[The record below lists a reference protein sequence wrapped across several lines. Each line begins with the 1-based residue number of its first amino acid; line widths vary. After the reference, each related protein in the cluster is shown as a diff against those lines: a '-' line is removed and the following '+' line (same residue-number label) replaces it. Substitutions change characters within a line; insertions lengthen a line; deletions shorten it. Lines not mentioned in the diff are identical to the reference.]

1 MYKAQ
6 LTQAPQL
13 TQKTSITPRL
23 QQALKVLN
31 MPLQE
36 LTQFIAQELEQN
48 PFLELEEEDETTLPA
63 EESDPAP
70 EWSEPE
76 ENPDREDSTI
86 DIDWETAFEDRV
98 SVSERVNS
106 RYSDADEL
114 QSDLAHERSLHEHLA
129 EQLALAPPEI
139 IASETELTIGEQI
152 LGNLNDDGQ
161 LELKLFQIP
170 CEFLPELDKENLSIE
185 LHIFIQKNLQSA
197 TGDRNIQFS
206 ESAAIVVKDTMS
218 ASAEKRGMPANR
230 AWKINDKD
238 NKKRYTILY
247 EYIPCSHKM
256 ALNFYQL
263 TLDDIAETVGCD
275 TSLVETVLRKI
286 QDNFEPLGIAHRD
299 VREALLIQIRNYESA
314 VSGQQSAVSK
324 KTERKDWKK
333 EWMEDENAADA
344 PTLPIFHPNADSQHG
359 SVICLSQRIIEN
371 HFDTFL
377 NQQWDCIAKALKVD
391 ITAVDAAVKWIGRLS
406 PHPGRYFSDP
416 TTRSL
421 KKSSVTEI
429 ITPDVEI
436 QYLNGKYQA
445 ISVDNHIPRLHMN
458 PYYINLMRN
467 HQDTLDSE
475 AKEWIEKRYR
485 DATNLLSSLSQRGST
500 IARVTE
506 AIFEVQTEFL
516 TQGVK
521 SIKPLTLRTIAEKIG
536 IHEST
541 VSRVTSNKYVQTPHG
556 MYPLRFFF
564 SNELATTQGEAVS
577 AKQVKNLIQEMVDAE
592 VRSKPL
598 SDQAISNSLKAKGI
612 LLARRTVQKYRDE
625 LGIPTSRERSA
636 AYADSRGN

>member
-6 LTQAPQL
+6 LTQTPQL

-36 LTQFIAQELEQN
+36 LTHFIRQELEQN
-48 PFLELEEEDETTLPA
+48 PFLELEDDDEITPSIDEEL
-63 EESDPAP
+63 DPAS
-70 EWSEPE
+70 EWNEPE
-76 ENPDREDSTI
+76 ANLDQEDNSV

-98 SVSERVNS
+98 SLSEQTNS
-106 RYSDADEL
+106 RYPDADEPPP
-114 QSDLAHERSLHEHLA
+114 DIAYECSLHEYLA
-129 EQLALAPPEI
+129 EQLEI
-139 IASETELTIGEQI
+139 ASSDIIKSETERTIAKYI

-170 CEFLPELDKENLSIE
+170 CEFLTTLETEDLSAE
-185 LHIFIQKNLQSA
+185 LHAAIQKGLQTA
-197 TGDRNIQFS
+197 TGDSKAHFS
-206 ESAAIVVKDTMS
+206 KTATITAKKATGTPTENEGPRI
-218 ASAEKRGMPANR
+218 NR
-230 AWKINDKD
+230 LWKISDAD
-238 NKKRYTILY
+238 NNKTYTIVY
-247 EYIPCSHKM
+247 EHTPCSYKP

-263 TLDDIAETVGCD
+263 TLEDIAEAIGCE
-275 TSLVETVLRKI
+275 TALVETILREI
-286 QDNFEPLGIAHRD
+286 QDNFEPIGIAHRD
-299 VREALLIQIRNYESA
+299 IREALLIQIRNQKPEDIRNVA
-314 VSGQQSAVSK
+314 RNLDVELVGCEHLLK
-324 KTERKDWKK
+324 KNGAIQYLAQEIVGNHY
-333 EWMEDENAADA
+333 NA
-344 PTLPIFHPNADSQHG
+344 
-359 SVICLSQRIIEN
+359 
-371 HFDTFL
+371 FL
-377 NQQWDCIAKALKVD
+377 NQQWNCLAEALKVD
-391 ITAVDAAVKWIGRLS
+391 ITVIDTIVKWIGRLS
-406 PHPGRYFSDP
+406 PHPGRHFTDP
-416 TTRSL
+416 TMHALNRIPRTD
-421 KKSSVTEI
+421 I

-445 ISVDNHIPRLHMN
+445 ISVDSYIPRLQMN
-458 PYYINLMRN
+458 PYYLNLMRN
-467 HQDTLDSE
+467 RQDTLDAK

-485 DATNLLSSLSQRGST
+485 DASNLLSSLAQRGST

-516 TQGVK
+516 TEGAK

-536 IHEST
+536 VHEST

-564 SNELATTQGEAVS
+564 SNELTTTQGEAVS

-592 VRSKPL
+592 TPTKPL
-598 SDQAISNSLKAKGI
+598 SDQAISNALKVKGV

-636 AYADSRGN
+636 VHTSPHN

>member
-36 LTQFIAQELEQN
+36 LTQFISQELEQN
-48 PFLELEEEDETTLPA
+48 PFLELEEEDETALPT
-63 EESDPAP
+63 EESDPIP
-70 EWSEPE
+70 EWNEPE

-98 SVSERVNS
+98 SVSERINS
-106 RYSDADEL
+106 RYSDTDEL
-114 QSDLAHERSLHEHLA
+114 QSDLGHERSLHEHLD
-129 EQLALAPPEI
+129 EQLGLAPPEI
-139 IASETELTIGEQI
+139 IASETERAIAEQI

-170 CEFLPELDKENLSIE
+170 CEFLPELDEGIFSTE
-185 LHIFIQKNLQSA
+185 LHIFIQKNLQTA
-197 TGDRNIQFS
+197 TGDRNIHPNIQLS
-206 ESAAIVVKDTMS
+206 KTATIAGTDTMPP
-218 ASAEKRGMPANR
+218 SAENGDVPAHR
-230 AWKINDKD
+230 SWKINDRD
-238 NKKRYTILY
+238 NKNIYTILY
-247 EYIPCSHKM
+247 EYMPGNRKP
-256 ALNFYQL
+256 ALVFYQL

-286 QDNFEPLGIAHRD
+286 QDNFEPLGIAYRD
-299 VREALLIQIRNYESA
+299 VREALLIQIRNYKAENGVDAKHDSQNTEM
-314 VSGQQSAVSK
+314 SP
-324 KTERKDWKK
+324 ERKDSSTSSAEYK
-333 EWMEDENAADA
+333 
-344 PTLPIFHPNADSQHG
+344 TQCADSQYKNIP
-359 SVICLSQRIIEN
+359 VRCLAQEIIEN
-371 HFDTFL
+371 HFDTLL
-377 NQQWDCIAKALKVD
+377 NQQWDCIAEALKVD
-391 ITAVDAAVKWIGRLS
+391 ITAIETAAKWIGKLS
-406 PHPGRYFSDP
+406 PYPGRYFTDP

-421 KKSSVTEI
+421 KKKSFAEI

-445 ISVDNHIPRLHMN
+445 ISVDNHIPRLQMN
-458 PYYINLMRN
+458 PYYVDLMRN
-467 HQDTLDSE
+467 HQNTLDSD

-485 DATNLLSSLSQRGST
+485 DATNLLSSLAQRGST

-506 AIFEVQTEFL
+506 VIFEVQTEFL

-541 VSRVTSNKYVQTPHG
+541 VSRVTSNKYVQTSHG

-564 SNELATTQGEAVS
+564 SNELATTQGDAVS
-577 AKQVKNLIQEMVDAE
+577 AKQVKNLIQEMVGAE
-592 VRSKPL
+592 VPSKPL
-598 SDQAISNSLKAKGI
+598 SDQAISNALKAKGI

-636 AYADSRGN
+636 VHENTRAN

>member
-36 LTQFIAQELEQN
+36 LTQLISQELEQN
-48 PFLELEEEDETTLPA
+48 PFLELEEEDETALPT
-63 EESDPAP
+63 EEPDSVP
-70 EWSEPE
+70 EWDEPE
-76 ENPDREDSTI
+76 ENLDREDSTI

-106 RYSDADEL
+106 KYSDADEL
-114 QSDLAHERSLHEHLA
+114 QSDLVHERSLHEHLA
-129 EQLALAPPEI
+129 EQLELSPPEI
-139 IASETELTIGEQI
+139 IASETEHAIAEQI

-170 CEFLPELDKENLSIE
+170 CEFLPELNEGILSTE
-185 LHIFIQKNLQSA
+185 LHTFIEKNLQA
-197 TGDRNIQFS
+197 AAGDRNIHPNIQFS
-206 ESAAIVVKDTMS
+206 KTATIARTDRMPPSPENG
-218 ASAEKRGMPANR
+218 GMPAHC

-238 NKKRYTILY
+238 NKKIYTILY
-247 EYIPCSHKM
+247 EYIPGSRKP
-256 ALNFYQL
+256 ALIFYQL
-263 TLDDIAETVGCD
+263 TLDDIAETIGCD

-286 QDNFEPLGIAHRD
+286 QDTFEPLGIAHRD
-299 VREALLIQIRNYESA
+299 VREALLIQIRNYKAENGADTKHDSLNTEMNPEGKDSSTSSA
-314 VSGQQSAVSK
+314 EY
-324 KTERKDWKK
+324 KTQCVDPEY
-333 EWMEDENAADA
+333 NN
-344 PTLPIFHPNADSQHG
+344 I
-359 SVICLSQRIIEN
+359 SVQCLAQKIVEN
-371 HFDTFL
+371 HFDPFL
-377 NQQWDCIAKALKVD
+377 NQQWDYIAKALKVD
-391 ITAVDAAVKWIGRLS
+391 ITTINTAAKWIGKLS
-406 PHPGRYFSDP
+406 PHPGRYFTDP

-421 KKSSVTEI
+421 KKSSFTEI

-445 ISVDNHIPRLHMN
+445 ISVDNHIPRLQMN
-458 PYYINLMRN
+458 PYYVNLMRN
-467 HQDTLDSE
+467 HQNTLDSD

-485 DATNLLSSLSQRGST
+485 DATNLLSSIAQRGST

-506 AIFEVQTEFL
+506 TIFEVQTDFL

-564 SNELATTQGEAVS
+564 SNELATTQGDAVS
-577 AKQVKNLIQEMVDAE
+577 AKQVKNLIHEMVGAE
-592 VRSKPL
+592 VPSKPL
-598 SDQAISNSLKAKGI
+598 SDQAISNALKAKGI

-636 AYADSRGN
+636 FHADSRVN

>member
-13 TQKTSITPRL
+13 TQRTSITPRL

-48 PFLELEEEDETTLPA
+48 PFLELEEEDETALPA
-63 EESDPAP
+63 EEGSDPTP
-70 EWSEPE
+70 EWNEPE
-76 ENPDREDSTI
+76 ENPDREDSTT

-98 SVSERVNS
+98 SVSERLNS
-106 RYSDADEL
+106 RHSDADEL

-170 CEFLPELDKENLSIE
+170 CEFLPELDEEYLSVE
-185 LHIFIQKNLQSA
+185 LHILIQKNLQST
-197 TGDRNIQFS
+197 TGDRNLQFS
-206 ESAAIVVKDTMS
+206 ESATIAVKDTMS
-218 ASAEKRGMPANR
+218 PFMENDRESSNR
-230 AWKINDKD
+230 AWKINDTE
-238 NKKRYTILY
+238 NKKTYTILY
-247 EYIPCSHKM
+247 EYMPCSHTT

-275 TSLVETVLRKI
+275 TLLVETVLRKI

-299 VREALLIQIRNYESA
+299 VREALLIQIRNYEPE
-314 VSGQQSAVSK
+314 SGVEAEYDAWI
-324 KTERKDWKK
+324 TEMNRDGESRSTSSGECKV
-333 EWMEDENAADA
+333 
-344 PTLPIFHPNADSQHG
+344 LQYADSRYRNVPVQ
-359 SVICLSQRIIEN
+359 CLAHEIIEN

-377 NQQWDCIAKALKVD
+377 HQQWDCIAEALKVD
-391 ITAVDAAVKWIGRLS
+391 ITAIDTAVKWIGRLS
-406 PHPGRYFSDP
+406 PHPGRYFADP

-421 KKSSVTEI
+421 RRASFTEI

-445 ISVDNHIPRLHMN
+445 ISVDNHIPRLQMN
-458 PYYINLMRN
+458 PYYVNLIRN
-467 HQDTLDSE
+467 HQGTLDSE

-556 MYPLRFFF
+556 MYPLRYFF
-564 SNELATTQGEAVS
+564 SNELATTQGEGVS

-592 VRSKPL
+592 VPSKPL

-636 AYADSRGN
+636 VHEGSRVN

>member
-36 LTQFIAQELEQN
+36 LTQFISQELEQN
-48 PFLELEEEDETTLPA
+48 PFLELEEDDEIALPT
-63 EESDPAP
+63 EESDPDA
-70 EWSEPE
+70 EWNEPE
-76 ENPDREDSTI
+76 ENLDREDSTV

-98 SVSERVNS
+98 SVSERINS
-106 RYSDADEL
+106 RYSDTDEL
-114 QSDLAHERSLHEHLA
+114 QPDLAHEGSLHEYLD
-129 EQLALAPPEI
+129 EQLDLAPPEV
-139 IASETELTIGEQI
+139 IASETEHAIAAQI

-161 LELKLFQIP
+161 LELVLFQVP
-170 CEFLPELDKENLSIE
+170 CEFLPQLNEEVLSTE
-185 LHIFIQKNLQSA
+185 LHIFIQKKLSAA
-197 TGDRNIQFS
+197 TGDPDLQFS
-206 ESAAIVVKDTMS
+206 KTATIAVKDTMCL
-218 ASAEKRGMPANR
+218 SAENRGMPAHR

-238 NKKRYTILY
+238 NKKTYTILY
-247 EYIPCSHKM
+247 ECPPDSCKP
-256 ALNFYQL
+256 ALIFYQL

-275 TSLVETVLRKI
+275 TSLVENVLRKI
-286 QDNFEPLGIAHRD
+286 QDNFEPIGIAHRD
-299 VREALLIQIRNYESA
+299 IREALLIQIRNYMMND
-314 VSGQQSAVSK
+314 GDPGH
-324 KTERKDWKK
+324 RY
-333 EWMEDENAADA
+333 
-344 PTLPIFHPNADSQHG
+344 TLPLAHK
-359 SVICLSQRIIEN
+359 IIKN
-371 HFDTFL
+371 HFDAFL
-377 NQQWDCIAKALKVD
+377 NQQWDGIADALKVD
-391 ITAVDAAVKWIGRLS
+391 ITAIDAAAKWIGRLS
-406 PHPGRYFSDP
+406 PHPGRYFTDP

-421 KKSSVTEI
+421 KKSSTTEI

-445 ISVDNHIPRLHMN
+445 ISVDNYIPRLQMN
-458 PYYINLMRN
+458 PYYVNLMRN
-467 HQDTLDSE
+467 RPDTLDAE
-475 AKEWIEKRYR
+475 AKAWIEKRYR
-485 DATNLLSSLSQRGST
+485 DATNLLSSLAQRGST

-541 VSRVTSNKYVQTPHG
+541 VSRVTSNKYVQTQHG

-564 SNELATTQGEAVS
+564 SNELATTQGDAVS
-577 AKQVKNLIQEMVDAE
+577 AKQVKNLIQEMVNAE
-592 VRSKPL
+592 VASKPL
-598 SDQAISNSLKAKGI
+598 SDQAISNALKAKGI

-625 LGIPTSRERSA
+625 LGIPTSRERFKAKSI
-636 AYADSRGN
+636 

>member
-36 LTQFIAQELEQN
+36 LTQFISQELEQN
-48 PFLELEEEDETTLPA
+48 PFLELEEEDETALPT
-63 EESDPAP
+63 EESDPVS
-70 EWSEPE
+70 EWNEPE
-76 ENPDREDSTI
+76 ENLDREDSTV

-98 SVSERVNS
+98 SVSERLNS

-139 IASETELTIGEQI
+139 IASETELIIGEQI

-170 CEFLPELDKENLSIE
+170 CEFLPELDEENLSIE
-185 LHIFIQKNLQSA
+185 LHIFIQKNLQLA
-197 TGDRNIQFS
+197 TGDRDVQFS
-206 ESAAIVVKDTMS
+206 KSATIAVRDAMSPSTENGGMS
-218 ASAEKRGMPANR
+218 ADR
-230 AWKINDKD
+230 AWRINDKE
-238 NKKRYTILY
+238 NKKTYTIRY
-247 EYIPCSHKM
+247 EYMPDSHM
-256 ALNFYQL
+256 TALNFYQL
-263 TLDDIAETVGCD
+263 TLDDIADTIGCD
-275 TSLVETVLRKI
+275 ISLVETVLRKI

-299 VREALLIQIRNYESA
+299 IREALLIQIRNYKPESEVNA
-314 VSGQQSAVSK
+314 EYDSQISEMNPQEKNRSTSLEK
-324 KTERKDWKK
+324 YK
-333 EWMEDENAADA
+333 EQC
-344 PTLPIFHPNADSQHG
+344 ADSQYKKNIP
-359 SVICLSQRIIEN
+359 VQCLAQEIIEN

-377 NQQWDCIAKALKVD
+377 NQQLDCIAKALKVD
-391 ITAVDAAVKWIGRLS
+391 ITVIDTAVKWIGRLS
-406 PHPGRYFSDP
+406 PHPGRYFADP
-416 TTRSL
+416 TTRLL
-421 KKSSVTEI
+421 KKPSFAEI

-445 ISVDNHIPRLHMN
+445 ISVDNHVPRLQMN
-458 PYYINLMRN
+458 PYYVNLMRN
-467 HQDTLDSE
+467 RQDTLDAE

-485 DATNLLSSLSQRGST
+485 DATNLLSSLAQRGST

-506 AIFEVQTEFL
+506 AIFEIQTEFL

-564 SNELATTQGEAVS
+564 SNELATTQGDAVS
-577 AKQVKNLIQEMVDAE
+577 AKQVKNLIQEMVHAE
-592 VRSKPL
+592 VPAKPL

-636 AYADSRGN
+636 VHEGSRIN

>member
-36 LTQFIAQELEQN
+36 LTQFISQELEQN
-48 PFLELEEEDETTLPA
+48 PFLELEEDDEIALPT
-63 EESDPAP
+63 EESDPDA
-70 EWSEPE
+70 EWNEPE
-76 ENPDREDSTI
+76 ENLDREDSTV

-98 SVSERVNS
+98 SVSERINS
-106 RYSDADEL
+106 GYSDTDEL
-114 QSDLAHERSLHEHLA
+114 QPDLAHEGSLHEYLD
-129 EQLALAPPEI
+129 EQLDLAPPEV
-139 IASETELTIGEQI
+139 IASETEHAIGAQI

-161 LELKLFQIP
+161 LELQLFQVP
-170 CEFLPELDKENLSIE
+170 CEFLPQLNEEVLSTE
-185 LHIFIQKNLQSA
+185 LHIFIQKKLSAA
-197 TGDRNIQFS
+197 TGDPDFQFS
-206 ESAAIVVKDTMS
+206 KMATIAVKDTMCL
-218 ASAEKRGMPANR
+218 SAENRGMPAHR

-238 NKKRYTILY
+238 NKKTYTILY
-247 EYIPCSHKM
+247 ECPPDSCKP
-256 ALNFYQL
+256 ALIFYQL

-275 TSLVETVLRKI
+275 TSLVENVLRKI
-286 QDNFEPLGIAHRD
+286 QDNFEPIGIAHRD
-299 VREALLIQIRNYESA
+299 IREALLIQIRNYMIND
-314 VSGQQSAVSK
+314 GDPGH
-324 KTERKDWKK
+324 RY
-333 EWMEDENAADA
+333 
-344 PTLPIFHPNADSQHG
+344 TLPLAHK
-359 SVICLSQRIIEN
+359 IIKN
-371 HFDTFL
+371 HFDAFL
-377 NQQWDCIAKALKVD
+377 NQQWDGIADALKVD
-391 ITAVDAAVKWIGRLS
+391 ITAIDAAAKWIGRLS
-406 PHPGRYFSDP
+406 PHPGRYFTDP

-421 KKSSVTEI
+421 KKSSATEI

-445 ISVDNHIPRLHMN
+445 ISVDNYIPRLQMN
-458 PYYINLMRN
+458 PYYVNLMRN
-467 HQDTLDSE
+467 RPDTLDAE
-475 AKEWIEKRYR
+475 AKAWIEKRYR
-485 DATNLLSSLSQRGST
+485 DATNLLSSLAQRGST

-541 VSRVTSNKYVQTPHG
+541 VSRVTSNKYVQTQHG

-564 SNELATTQGEAVS
+564 SNELATTQGDAVS
-577 AKQVKNLIQEMVDAE
+577 AKQVKNLIQEMVNAE
-592 VRSKPL
+592 VASKPL
-598 SDQAISNSLKAKGI
+598 SDQAISNTLKAKGI

-625 LGIPTSRERSA
+625 LGIPTSRERFKAKSI
-636 AYADSRGN
+636 

>member
-6 LTQAPQL
+6 LTQTPQL

-36 LTQFIAQELEQN
+36 LTQLIAQELEQN
-48 PFLELEEEDETTLPA
+48 PFLELEEEDETTRPT
-63 EESDPAP
+63 EAP
-70 EWSEPE
+70 DSPLEWNEPK
-76 ENPDREDSTI
+76 ENIDKEDASV

-98 SVSERVNS
+98 SLSERTNS
-106 RYSDADEL
+106 RYSDTDEL
-114 QSDLAHERSLHEHLA
+114 QPDLAYERSLHEHLA
-129 EQLALAPPEI
+129 EQLELASPNI
-139 IASETELTIGEQI
+139 ITSEMERAIGEQI

-161 LELKLFQIP
+161 LELILFQIP
-170 CEFLPELDKENLSIE
+170 GELLPELDKGILSTE
-185 LHIFIQKNLQSA
+185 LHLFIQKHLQEA
-197 TGDRNIQFS
+197 TGNPEIQFS
-206 ESAAIVVKDTMS
+206 KTATIAIKDKIAPSTENRS
-218 ASAEKRGMPANR
+218 VCANR
-230 AWKINDKD
+230 AWKINDED
-238 NKKRYTILY
+238 NQKTYTILY
-247 EYIPCSHKM
+247 EYMPSNHKP

-263 TLDDIAETVGCD
+263 TLEDIAEAIGCAP
-275 TSLVETVLRKI
+275 SLVEVVLRKI
-286 QDNFEPLGIAHRD
+286 QDNFEPLGIAYRD
-299 VREALLIQIRNYESA
+299 VREALLIQIRNHKPENGVDADGNSQ
-314 VSGQQSAVSK
+314 VSDVRPK
-324 KTERKDWKK
+324 EEERSTPSVGC
-333 EWMEDENAADA
+333 EVQY
-344 PTLPIFHPNADSQHG
+344 ADSPYKNA
-359 SVICLSQRIIEN
+359 SVQCLAQVIIKN

-377 NQQWDCIAKALKVD
+377 NQQWDCIAEALKID
-391 ITAVDAAVKWIGRLS
+391 ITTIDRVAKWIGRLS
-406 PHPGRYFSDP
+406 PYPGRYFTDP

-421 KKSSVTEI
+421 KKSSLSEI

-445 ISVDNHIPRLHMN
+445 ISVDNYIPRLQMSPH
-458 PYYINLMRN
+458 YLNLMRN
-467 HQDTLDSE
+467 HQNTLDAE

-485 DATNLLSSLSQRGST
+485 DATNLLSSLAQRGST

-516 TQGVK
+516 TQGTK

-564 SNELATTQGEAVS
+564 SNELNTTQGESVS
-577 AKQVKNLIQEMVDAE
+577 AKQVKNLIQEMVETE
-592 VRSKPL
+592 VPSKPL
-598 SDQAISNSLKAKGI
+598 SDQAISNTLKAKGI

-636 AYADSRGN
+636 IHADARIN

>member
-48 PFLELEEEDETTLPA
+48 PFLELEEEDDTALPA

-70 EWSEPE
+70 EWNEPE
-76 ENPDREDSTI
+76 ENSDREDSTI

-139 IASETELTIGEQI
+139 IASEIELIIGEQI

-170 CEFLPELDKENLSIE
+170 CEFLPELEKENLSIE
-185 LHIFIQKNLQSA
+185 LHIFIQKNLQSV

-206 ESAAIVVKDTMS
+206 ESAAIVVKDTMF
-218 ASAEKRGMPANR
+218 ASAENRGMPANH
-230 AWKINDKD
+230 AWKVNDKE
-238 NKKRYTILY
+238 NKKVYTILY
-247 EYIPCSHKM
+247 EYMPCSHK
-256 ALNFYQL
+256 AILNFYQL
-263 TLDDIAETVGCD
+263 TLEDIAETVGCD
-275 TSLVETVLRKI
+275 TSLVETVLCKI

-299 VREALLIQIRNYESA
+299 VRDALLIQIRNYKPEEGGMDTEYNSPISEMRPNEENSSTSSA
-314 VSGQQSAVSK
+314 EYEAQCTGSQYK
-324 KTERKDWKK
+324 KNIP
-333 EWMEDENAADA
+333 M
-344 PTLPIFHPNADSQHG
+344 P
-359 SVICLSQRIIEN
+359 CLAREIIEN

-377 NQQWDCIAKALKVD
+377 NQQWNCIAKVLKVD

-421 KKSSVTEI
+421 RKSSVTEI

-458 PYYINLMRN
+458 PYYVNLMRN

-521 SIKPLTLRTIAEKIG
+521 SIKPLTLRTIAQKIG

-564 SNELATTQGEAVS
+564 SNELATTQGDAVS

-592 VRSKPL
+592 VPSKPL

-625 LGIPTSRERSA
+625 LGIPTSRERA
-636 AYADSRGN
+636 AVHADSRIN